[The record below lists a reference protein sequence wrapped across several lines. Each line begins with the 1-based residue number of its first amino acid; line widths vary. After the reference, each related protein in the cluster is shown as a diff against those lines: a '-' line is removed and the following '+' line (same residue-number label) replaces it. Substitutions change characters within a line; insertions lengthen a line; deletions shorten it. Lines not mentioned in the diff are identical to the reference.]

1 MHQHPYEKHRVLY
14 VISSNAARGNY
25 NGRERIKGEAAMG
38 GGEYTVPR
46 KKGLKEELRRREGER
61 KYVLARDI
69 VLSIKLQ
76 GSVPRH

>member
-1 MHQHPYEKHRVLY
+1 MLLALTRREEIIMAESELREKQQW
-14 VISSNAARGNY
+14 
-25 NGRERIKGEAAMG
+25 G